1 MKIEVAVIGSRP
13 YLTSPVILDSPV
25 IFDIYMYKSSNSI
38 VLYASPV
45 TQPCDTACKS
55 RNSTL

>member
-1 MKIEVAVIGSRP
+1 MKAEVAVLDSRP

-25 IFDIYMYKSSNSI
+25 IFDYMYKSSNSI

-45 TQPCDTACKS
+45 TQPCDIYS
-55 RNSTL
+55 LQVP

>member
-25 IFDIYMYKSSNSI
+25 IFDIY
-38 VLYASPV
+38 VQV
-45 TQPCDTACKS
+45 Q
-55 RNSTL
+55 